1 MNKKS
6 EKDIVS
12 MEMILDRLEEE
23 NAVLISDKE
32 QFIVPV
38 KFLPKNISEGE
49 VVNITFASNEAE
61 KMKRENKA
69 KEILNEILNV

>member
-49 VVNITFASNEAE
+49 VVNVTFASNEAE
-61 KMKRENKA
+61 KMERENKA

>member
-38 KFLPKNISEGE
+38 KFLPKNISEGK
-49 VVNITFASNEAE
+49 VVNVTFASNEAE
-61 KMKRENKA
+61 KMERENKA
-69 KEILNEILNV
+69 KEILNEILNC